1 MSRHC
6 RSHRRLTAWALPLK
20 YDNREHGGTL
30 QGTAVMD
37 LVVYRPG
44 QQVIGTYLIITVL
57 L

>member
-1 MSRHC
+1 MGPPIKIRQSRVL
-6 RSHRRLTAWALPLK
+6 RP
-20 YDNREHGGTL
+20 L

-44 QQVIGTYLIITVL
+44 QEVIGTYLITAVL